1 MNRAMI
7 VVSLLAALLLG
18 FTGAWLL
25 LPDKRSP
32 QQAGKPEP
40 GSREV
45 LYWVAPMDPN
55 YRRDQPGKSPMGMDL
70 VPVYADAGSTQGEQP
85 AVRIDPVMINNIGV
99 KTTTVRR
106 GDLPRQINTVGHI
119 TPNEHR
125 LAHVHVRSEGWIEE
139 LAVHTEGARVS
150 QGDVLFEFYAPALV
164 SAQREYLQALGMQQS
179 GLIAASAERLRA
191 LGLDPEQISALRSSR
206 QVQRLIEVR
215 ADRDGFVMALNVRH
229 GMYVTPDLMI
239 MSIADLSSVWVD
251 VDVFEQHSAWLQ
263 SGQSASM
270 RLPFAPDR
278 VWSGRVDYIYPTLRA
293 SSRTLRARLV
303 FDNAD
308 LSLKPNMYASVQIDA
323 ETLHDVLLVP
333 HQAVIRGA
341 DQQRVMLALDG
352 GRFRPAQVHTGVES
366 GDLVQIRAGV
376 QEGERIVVSGQ
387 FLLDSEASMDAG
399 LLRMSHDN
407 AASDDTHTH
416 THPGAR
422 ERADKLRSS
431 STSGMPREELPHPRA
446 GEGWGGGTQSQA
458 ESAHRVHDNH
468 SLLAP
473 AALRF
478 DTVPGEQGETS

>member
-1 MNRAMI
+1 MKRAMM
-7 VVSLLAALLLG
+7 VVGMLAAMLLG
-18 FTGAWLL
+18 FAAAWLL

-32 QQAGKPEP
+32 QQVGKPVP
-40 GSREV
+40 ASREV

-85 AVRIDPVMINNIGV
+85 SVRIDPVMINNIGV

-206 QVQRLIEVR
+206 QVQRLIAVR

-263 SGQSASM
+263 PGQSARM
-270 RLPFAPDR
+270 QLPFAPDR
-278 VWSGRVDYIYPTLRA
+278 IWSGRVDYIYPTLRA

-352 GRFRPAQVHTGVES
+352 GRFRPAQVQTGVES

-376 QEGERIVVSGQ
+376 HEGERIVVSGQ

-399 LLRMSHDN
+399 LLRMLDATATPDPQPDSDYPAQRKATSTDHSDMQHDL
-407 AASDDTHTH
+407 
-416 THPGAR
+416 PGA
-422 ERADKLRSS
+422 E
-431 STSGMPREELPHPRA
+431 H
-446 GEGWGGGTQSQA
+446 
-458 ESAHRVHDNH
+458 AHD
-468 SLLAP
+468 
-473 AALRF
+473 
-478 DTVPGEQGETS
+478 